1 MSEDDLEARDS
12 GNGAPWFEA
21 LCFVCAT
28 ITLLLVGVALWDL
41 FR

>member
-12 GNGAPWFEA
+12 GNGAPWFEV

-28 ITLLLVGVALWDL
+28 ITLLLIGLALWDL